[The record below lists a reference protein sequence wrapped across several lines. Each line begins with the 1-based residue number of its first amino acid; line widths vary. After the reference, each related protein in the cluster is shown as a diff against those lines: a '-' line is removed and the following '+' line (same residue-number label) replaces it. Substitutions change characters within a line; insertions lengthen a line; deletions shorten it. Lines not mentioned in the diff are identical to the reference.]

1 MCLICDVASDT
12 QRYEF
17 PGFVDPSRL
26 QFETLEPVDRAT
38 LHHPS
43 RGCLNEIYATAI
55 CGNDLTSSVL
65 YVVGVT
71 ATMSGQLAPL
81 CLFIVG
87 LVLYL
92 FKSVYGEVRVLFD
105 GIPFSFQSLHDHCI
119 PPCSCLH
126 EPEFSLFL
134 PSTDFLLLGMTA

>member
-1 MCLICDVASDT
+1 MAELCACPAFNRKFSSDVSFALIMLMYSDA

-26 QFETLEPVDRAT
+26 QFETLEPVDRST

-65 YVVGVT
+65 YVIGVT
-71 ATMSGQLAPL
+71 ATMSGQLAPI
-81 CLFIVG
+81 CLLLVG

-92 FKSVYGEVRVLFD
+92 FKSVYGEV
-105 GIPFSFQSLHDHCI
+105 G
-119 PPCSCLH
+119 
-126 EPEFSLFL
+126 
-134 PSTDFLLLGMTA
+134 